1 MVMQREMVY
10 SKGERH
16 VRRGTMQPWLTLE
29 QIAEELQIHI
39 ETVRNLVRDKKLPA
53 YKVGRVYRVKRDDFE
68 KFLAERRTT
77 DEA

>member
-1 MVMQREMVY
+1 MVY
-10 SKGERH
+10 TKGERRI
-16 VRRGTMQPWLTLE
+16 RRGTMQPWLTLE

-39 ETVRNLVRDKKLPA
+39 ETVRTWVRDKKLPA

-77 DEA
+77 EET

>member
-1 MVMQREMVY
+1 
-10 SKGERH
+10 
-16 VRRGTMQPWLTLE
+16 MQPWLTLE

-39 ETVRNLVRDKKLPA
+39 ETVRTWVRDKKLPA

-77 DEA
+77 EET

>member
-1 MVMQREMVY
+1 
-10 SKGERH
+10 
-16 VRRGTMQPWLTLE
+16 MQPWLTLE

-39 ETVRNLVRDKKLPA
+39 ETVRTWVRDKKLPA